1 MYKIITSQDYG
12 QNNYL
17 LLTVKTVKI
26 NILDKYVLLCVEGY

>member
-1 MYKIITSQDYG
+1 MVKIITW
-12 QNNYL
+12 

>member
-1 MYKIITSQDYG
+1 MVKIIM
-12 QNNYL
+12 